1 MRCLSELTKNNN
13 FKPAV
18 VDAAVDDVVAAV
30 VVVGATSAKIQLS
43 FNNNIPHV
51 TLNYTQNRIWLI
63 DNKPVDF

>member
-1 MRCLSELTKNNN
+1 MRCFSELTKNNN

-43 FNNNIPHV
+43 FNNNISHV
-51 TLNYTQNRIWLI
+51 TLNYTQNMIWLI